1 VCRVAAEARRDR
13 TATGHLHPSWRFEG
27 ESGRQA
33 APPRGRGVSASAG
46 ALRCSFSWRSSV
58 PRRAWSI
65 ASPGGG
71 FCSRACRG
79 KSSLSGFAQQVRPF
93 IHPARQRHLFSID
106 STRPR
111 DTSLTPLATS
121 VRFRRDLGRFFA
133 FAFLCDRRRQARLA
147 GDVLGRPGHQKGSRD
162 RCCDGEPLGHALQ
175 LHRRVR
181 VTDTFHERAR
191 RARPSPFQRRPPSF
205 VRRPKRDANCFSTK
219 FTHFTMHSDIERDIA
234 LLCALP
240 MRRLVGTVQWQVGT
254 FLLVQLSIPLSFFFH
269 FPSAFARL

>member
-1 VCRVAAEARRDR
+1 MA
-13 TATGHLHPSWRFEG
+13 
-27 ESGRQA
+27 ESGRWQELLEWFRAAGKAFHPPGEA
-33 APPRGRGVSASAG
+33 AP
-46 ALRCSFSWRSSV
+46 
-58 PRRAWSI
+58 
-65 ASPGGG
+65 
-71 FCSRACRG
+71 
-79 KSSLSGFAQQVRPF
+79 SLSHR
-93 IHPARQRHLFSID
+93 LD